1 MKRRVGIMGGTFDPI
16 HYGHLVL
23 AEEVREVLGLTE
35 VIFIPAGQPPHKQKE
50 PVTGSELRL
59 KMVLAATKDNPS
71 FSVSRMEIDEVGKSY
86 TVKTLKKLKEALGE
100 ETEIFFITGAD
111 TLLDLKNWYASDEV
125 LSLCTFVGAT
135 RPGYLPDLITAEAE
149 RLMREKAAKIELIP
163 IPGLAI
169 SSTEIRQRVKMQRTI
184 KYLVPE
190 GVEDIIRE
198 ASLYE

>member
-35 VIFIPAGQPPHKQKE
+35 VIFIPAGQPPHKEKE
-50 PVTGSELRL
+50 PVTGSEMRL
-59 KMVLAATKDNPS
+59 KMVLAATRDNPS

-86 TVKTLKKLKEALGE
+86 TVKTLRKLKETLGE

-135 RPGYLPDLITAEAE
+135 RPGYLPDLITVEAE
-149 RLMREKAAKIELIP
+149 RLIKEKAAKIELIP